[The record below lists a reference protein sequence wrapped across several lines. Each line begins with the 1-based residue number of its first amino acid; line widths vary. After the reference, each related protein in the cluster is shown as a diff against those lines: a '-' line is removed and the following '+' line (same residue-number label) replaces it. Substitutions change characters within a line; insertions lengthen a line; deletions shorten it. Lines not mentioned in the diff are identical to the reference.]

1 MRHKIAGLIISLCL
15 SASCAR
21 LYAAAVPPEIAL
33 IAAGTFMDRQ
43 VAKMGDGPLDR
54 HPAAL
59 RTAGLYHPDDGSAL
73 YLVEFAP
80 TGFVILS
87 GDDRVPPVLGFS
99 VRDRLS
105 GPDGNPAFREWIHR
119 YARAVRRLTVEPA
132 DDGRATAAWRE
143 LASGGSPRA
152 AGVNREAAADP
163 AWVSPLLTSAW
174 NQGTPYNLYT
184 PLEDGRHTLTGCV
197 ATAMAQLIRYWR
209 YPSLPYGIEAD
220 PAPYLYPSMPEV
232 LNTQSTASQI
242 HQVARLMLHC
252 GISVDMDWGLD
263 ISSAFTGDAVD
274 ALRFHFGYASTLGF
288 REKSDYSDDEWH
300 QWLQAN
306 LAASRPVIYRVPAHA
321 WICDGFYTE
330 WQSGDPHYF
339 YHMNWGWG
347 GDANGYYALCCLG
360 RYQGEDQYA
369 ILDIMPNLVTDAY
382 VQGQVRTGADLV
394 EFSRGQV
401 VELAAVARALTPPMS
416 LNTEGQVVYGED
428 FTEVSLWLDGT
439 RVLQAGG
446 DRGSWEWHTAE
457 AESGTHVFQ
466 ATAATERGAVVTSPA
481 VRIDL
486 APPFHP
492 FLPRVSDFRADP
504 VSETSVRLSWTYRD
518 DRAEKFQIGWTREGQ
533 SGYQAVKE
541 LVHMPGLAERAW
553 TVSTA
558 ELPLECGQVQHFR
571 IRAVAGD
578 ILSEYVYA
586 SVEIP
591 SCKPFDVS
599 AEALSPSSIW
609 VAWSYDGPESAEFN
623 VERSEDGDTWS
634 RIAILGGTDR
644 ALADEGLSCGTKYSY
659 RLSVNEPRAVPS
671 LPASTLTPLEPLRDL
686 SASLQRGSPY
696 VLLSFTYPQSAC
708 PADGFLVWRST
719 DPLRGY
725 TEILTLPPSHSTRYS
740 VTDKTAPC
748 GRRVYYKVV
757 AFKNTPREGRLQSAG
772 LPLSVVT
779 PACR

>member
-1 MRHKIAGLIISLCL
+1 MKNKVAGVIMILCM
-15 SASCAR
+15 AVSCAR
-21 LYAAAVPPEIAL
+21 LYAAVVPPEIAL
-33 IAAGTFMDRQ
+33 VAAGTFMDRQ
-43 VAKMGDGPLDR
+43 VAEMGAGPLKR

-59 RTAGLYHPDDGSAL
+59 RTAGLYHPDDGPEL
-73 YLVEFAP
+73 YLVEFEPA
-80 TGFVILS
+80 GFVILS
-87 GDDRVPPVLGFS
+87 GDDRVTPVLGFS
-99 VRDRLS
+99 IGDRLS
-105 GPDGNPAFREWIHR
+105 EPDRNPAFRDWIHR
-119 YARAVRRLTVEPA
+119 YAQTVRRQVAEPTA
-132 DDGRATAAWRE
+132 DGYDGSAWRD
-143 LASGGSPRA
+143 LVSGENTRA
-152 AGVNREAAADP
+152 AGVNFAAAVHP
-163 AWVSPLLTSAW
+163 TWVPPLLTSSW
-174 NQGTPYNLYT
+174 NQGAPYNTYT

-197 ATAMAQLIRYWR
+197 ATAMAQLIRYWL

-232 LNTQSTASQI
+232 LNTQSTPSQI

-274 ALRFHFGYASTLGF
+274 ALRYHFGYASTLGF
-288 REKSDYSDDEWH
+288 RERAEFSYDEWH

-330 WQSGDPHYF
+330 WQDGEPHYF

-360 RYQGEDQYA
+360 RYDGEDQYA
-369 ILDIMPNLVTDAY
+369 ILDIMPNLVADTY
-382 VQGQVRTGADLV
+382 VQGQVRTGADLL
-394 EFSRGQV
+394 EYSRGQV

-416 LNTEGQVVYGED
+416 LNPEGQVVYGED
-428 FTEVSLWLDGT
+428 FTEVNLWLDGT
-439 RVLQAGG
+439 RVLQAWG
-446 DRGSWEWHTAE
+446 DRGSWKWHTAE
-457 AESGTHVFQ
+457 AEPGSHVFQ
-466 ATAATERGAVVTSPA
+466 ATAVTERGAVVTSPT

-486 APPFHP
+486 TPPFHP

-518 DRAEKFQIGWTREGQ
+518 DRADKFEIGWTREGQ

-553 TVSTA
+553 TVSAA

-599 AEALSPSSIW
+599 AEALSPTSTR
-609 VAWSYDGPESAEFN
+609 VTWSYDGPETAEFN
-623 VERSEDGDTWS
+623 IERSEDGETWA

-671 LPASTLTPLEPLRDL
+671 LPASALTPLEPPRDL

-708 PADGFLVWRST
+708 PADGFLVRRST

-725 TEILTLPPSHSTRYS
+725 TEILALPPGHSTRYS
-740 VTDKTAPC
+740 AADKTAPC
-748 GRRVYYKVV
+748 GRRVYYQVV
-757 AFKNTPREGRLQSAG
+757 AFRDTPLGERLTSANVSM
-772 LPLSVVT
+772 SVMT